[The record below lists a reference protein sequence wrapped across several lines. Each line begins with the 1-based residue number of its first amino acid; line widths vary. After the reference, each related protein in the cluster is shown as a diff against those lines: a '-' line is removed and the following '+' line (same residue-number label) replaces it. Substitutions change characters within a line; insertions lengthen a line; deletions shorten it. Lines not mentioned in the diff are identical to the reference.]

1 MRLQY
6 LEACCVFGEQLSLDA
21 FRSYP
26 ATALAPLLVVQ
37 RHHARCSSV
46 LSAWPSKDPD
56 AVRYLDF
63 CATTVS
69 ICSIWQP
76 PAPCGTDTQQR

>member
-26 ATALAPLLVVQ
+26 ATALAPLLLRPSSSSRALLQ
-37 RHHARCSSV
+37 RAVGVAVEGSRR
-46 LSAWPSKDPD
+46 SAILGLLRDNCEHLQHMATPC
-56 AVRYLDF
+56 AV
-63 CATTVS
+63 
-69 ICSIWQP
+69 WH
-76 PAPCGTDTQQR
+76 